1 MVLSK
6 PNVTIVQTKSTKL
19 EQNVARRCPAI
30 LMDTGNYS
38 VQGGT
43 PSVMIPTIG
52 HLLTLL
58 QNTGTPTI
66 ALDHVM
72 NLDMVVMPALT
83 RNIITV

>member
-1 MVLSK
+1 
-6 PNVTIVQTKSTKL
+6 
-19 EQNVARRCPAI
+19 
-30 LMDTGNYS
+30 MDTGNYS

-52 HLLTLL
+52 HLLTSLG
-58 QNTGTPTI
+58 NMWTPTT

-72 NLDMVVMPALT
+72 NLDMDVMPALT